1 VLSLQFYCRC
11 CHRKDYD

>member
-1 VLSLQFYCRC
+1 VLSLQFCCRC